1 MASIGLSRSKQW
13 QMLCLTDV
21 VHFDSERVSRTCTR
35 LDQHS
40 PCRTALLL
48 RVVNVLLVCS
58 GAFGMACSSL
68 PAQRVTHPSKVSHF
82 DEPGTTEAA
91 VDVNSKRPA
100 RHLFTSPTTDRE
112 DLARA
117 RAAFDA
123 GKFSEA
129 AKRYD
134 ETARSSRDAA
144 TTTRALYGAGL
155 AHEQA
160 GDRLTAAQRFETLAA
175 DYPADPKAQECRV
188 RALRLW
194 VFRGQLQRARRL
206 ASLALESE
214 PTLGA
219 QEQVAARSAWALAAL
234 DSGDIETATAQITL
248 GRRVLDAT
256 PLDRLEV
263 IPRDVAQLYFAL
275 GELRR
280 LRAREIRFDPFPP
293 DFAQHF
299 ERRAQGLL
307 DAQSAYLD
315 TMRARDAHWS
325 AMSGYRIGQLYAE
338 LHQDVMETPTPPGL
352 ERSDAFHG
360 AFRLRYLIL
369 LEKGLDMFE
378 RTISLAERTGQD
390 SIWVGRAR
398 EQSVELRRLLGDQH
412 AFIDSLPYSREDLRR
427 VLEGI
432 QARQRAAEGAHPSAP
447 GDH

>member
-1 MASIGLSRSKQW
+1 M
-13 QMLCLTDV
+13 
-21 VHFDSERVSRTCTR
+21 
-35 LDQHS
+35 
-40 PCRTALLL
+40 
-48 RVVNVLLVCS
+48 
-58 GAFGMACSSL
+58 
-68 PAQRVTHPSKVSHF
+68 
-82 DEPGTTEAA
+82 
-91 VDVNSKRPA
+91 
-100 RHLFTSPTTDRE
+100 
-112 DLARA
+112 
-117 RAAFDA
+117 
-123 GKFSEA
+123 
-129 AKRYD
+129 
-134 ETARSSRDAA
+134 
-144 TTTRALYGAGL
+144 YG
-155 AHEQA
+155 
-160 GDRLTAAQRFETLAA
+160 GD
-175 DYPADPKAQECRV
+175 
-188 RALRLW
+188 
-194 VFRGQLQRARRL
+194 
-206 ASLALESE
+206 
-214 PTLGA
+214 
-219 QEQVAARSAWALAAL
+219 AAL

-352 ERSDAFHG
+352 ERSDAFQG

-369 LEKGLDMFE
+369 LEKGLNMFE

-390 SIWVGRAR
+390 SVWVGRAR